1 VLFAALLVGPAV
13 ARPGPETDWLPVL
26 DALESSATLVVVLPY
41 DLEPPEWTAAQGSV
55 SLARFAT
62 LYGRQITVHEG
73 VTLLSPHAPDP
84 LTTRTGSG
92 MIARLLQTSP
102 AQVAQMIGAQVNLE
116 QVPISLVPTFADGLT
131 AFPGLAASFLA
142 GKPIR
147 AGVALTFEMQFPTSD
162 GRNERVSLSTVADY
176 RAPEESPVALPVPTS
191 RQGTFTTLR
200 AFLNRASQQSEWA
213 WAVDERL
220 RDQPLYV
227 RGDLS
232 PRELDSVIRALAD
245 PGPAVR
251 FGKPPELAA
260 YVGQVIAT
268 FDRTSRGEQTEKR
281 LP

>member
-1 VLFAALLVGPAV
+1 
-13 ARPGPETDWLPVL
+13 
-26 DALESSATLVVVLPY
+26 
-41 DLEPPEWTAAQGSV
+41 
-55 SLARFAT
+55 
-62 LYGRQITVHEG
+62 
-73 VTLLSPHAPDP
+73 
-84 LTTRTGSG
+84 
-92 MIARLLQTSP
+92 
-102 AQVAQMIGAQVNLE
+102 VNLE

-232 PRELDSVIRALAD
+232 PRALDSVIRALAD